1 MSLLI
6 TRIGVE
12 FDKLIL
18 RIYAKIKLNI
28 LRNYLQKRANFHS
41 KSIIKL
47 SKEIID
53 SGNEENKKEL
63 FKTLKDIIN

>member
-6 TRIGVE
+6 TRIGIE

-18 RIYAKIKLNI
+18 KIYAKTKLNI
-28 LRNYLQKRANFHS
+28 LKSYLQKRVNFHQL
-41 KSIIKL
+41 SIIKL